1 MKHSIQLIVL
11 GDLFAICRLAN
22 DAPVP
27 PWASRGFTSITR
39 TADELSIVCP
49 QSHVPDGVQSERDW
63 RCLQIAGKLA
73 FSMVGILASLL
84 TPLAEAGISVFF
96 VSTFS
101 TDYVLVKQTDLEKAL
116 SALDAAGH
124 AIQ

>member
-84 TPLAEAGISVFF
+84 TPLAEAGISVFV
-96 VSTFS
+96 VSTFA